1 MTNPETKKKKA
12 PKKKEETQPPQ
23 SDFPEAQNPLIL
35 RFNRLMDAFAKS
47 DDERDYFLDRVEGFI
62 IYMDL
67 DKDQEEIE
75 ALLLELQKPSKRYYL
90 IPKLTFYEQKKLME
104 GFIHEKVYD
113 IDTREKLLD
122 ILGSRDPRE
131 NFLEFLLD
139 HHAEHEKWQQYYQD
153 KFRIRIT
160 EWLRE
165 NGFNFVF
172 EEDLDLSNT
181 VIEKIKRHLFNA
193 KAPKDLNEVRQALRA
208 KAQVYYSSEALNPRP
223 KRGRP
228 PKQIVKVEVEKPA
241 SADIYSTLPPAIC
254 SFLYVPEFNTASEVT
269 FSAKFGSQ
277 DEFVTNFKS
286 TQKTQSSLSQLEEL
300 SRRLANIRL
309 TNQQDEIILGAQGR
323 VLETVPEVAAPVKR
337 RSSKSK
343 G

>member
-1 MTNPETKKKKA
+1 MKGEESKKKKSKKSETSSA
-12 PKKKEETQPPQ
+12 PAPRFPQ
-23 SDFPEAQNPLIL
+23 AQNPLIL

-67 DKDQEEIE
+67 DKEQEEID
-75 ALLLELQKPSKRYYL
+75 ALLLELNESRERYYL

-122 ILGSRDPRE
+122 IIGSRDPRE

-139 HHAEHEKWQQYYQD
+139 HHSEHDKWQQYYQD

-165 NGFNFVF
+165 NDFDFVF
-172 EEDLDLSNT
+172 EEDLELSNN
-181 VIEKIKRHLFNA
+181 VIEKIKRHLFNT
-193 KAPKDLNEVRQALRA
+193 KIPKDLSEIRQSLRT

-241 SADIYSTLPPAIC
+241 SADIYSTLSPSIC
-254 SFLYVPEFNTASEVT
+254 SFLYVPDFNTASEVT
-269 FSAKFGSQ
+269 FSSKFGSQ
-277 DEFVTNFKS
+277 DELITNFKS
-286 TQKTQSSLSQLEEL
+286 SQKAQSSLSQLEDL
-300 SRRLANIRL
+300 SKRLATIRL
-309 TNQQDEIILGAQGR
+309 SGQQDEIVLGAPR
-323 VLETVPEVAAPVKR
+323 SRLTEPTKR
-337 RSSKSK
+337 
-343 G
+343 

>member
-1 MTNPETKKKKA
+1 MTTSETKKTKA
-12 PKKKEETQPPQ
+12 IKKKDYPI
-23 SDFPEAQNPLIL
+23 SSKLNFPEAQNPLIL

-47 DDERDYFLDRVEGFI
+47 NDERDYFLDRLEGFL
-62 IYMDL
+62 IYMEL
-67 DKDQEEIE
+67 DKDQEEID
-75 ALLLELQKPSKRYYL
+75 ALLLELQNSSERYYL

-122 ILGSRDPRE
+122 ILSSRDSRE

-172 EEDLDLSNT
+172 EEDLDLPNT

-193 KAPKDLNEVRQALRA
+193 KVSKDLTEARQALRGL
-208 KAQVYYSSEALNPRP
+208 EPR
-223 KRGRP
+223 
-228 PKQIVKVEVEKPA
+228 
-241 SADIYSTLPPAIC
+241 
-254 SFLYVPEFNTASEVT
+254 
-269 FSAKFGSQ
+269 
-277 DEFVTNFKS
+277 
-286 TQKTQSSLSQLEEL
+286 
-300 SRRLANIRL
+300 
-309 TNQQDEIILGAQGR
+309 LG
-323 VLETVPEVAAPVKR
+323 E
-337 RSSKSK
+337 
-343 G
+343 